1 MKHNRNH
8 LAIFTLKY
16 CGTTWNVS
24 QCKRNTWHLQEQRNV
39 NFFLP
44 CGCMEQYLHKL
55 TQEVIFG
62 SEYTPVRILT
72 RSWGCRNTY
81 VPVKWVIKKK
91 KMPQCSKPNQAA
103 VNVVSLIYIYLK
115 RKHSRDIGSITNFV
129 CCRQHILNFFLS
141 PHSYILSPHS
151 YNLLST

>member
-1 MKHNRNH
+1 MECFSVQNKHV
-8 LAIFTLKY
+8 AST
-16 CGTTWNVS
+16 GTKE
-24 QCKRNTWHLQEQRNV
+24 CE
-39 NFFLP
+39 FFLP

-55 TQEVIFG
+55 TQEVMFG

-115 RKHSRDIGSITNFV
+115 ENIQET
-129 CCRQHILNFFLS
+129 
-141 PHSYILSPHS
+141 
-151 YNLLST
+151 

>member
-1 MKHNRNH
+1 MEVHWRKLFRSEENFSMKHNRNH

-44 CGCMEQYLHKL
+44 CGCMEQYLHIL

-103 VNVVSLIYIYLK
+103 VNVVSLIYIYLIYIIYIYT
-115 RKHSRDIGSITNFV
+115 D
-129 CCRQHILNFFLS
+129 FF
-141 PHSYILSPHS
+141 LSPHS